1 MKLIIDFDK
10 INDISKKKFLLE
22 TLKFLGVQFKTSDG
36 PQTLEEYN
44 KELEEA
50 DAEIDRGKYISM
62 EDLLKEMKHNG
73 KSTTREL
80 SFKH

>member
-1 MKLIIDFDK
+1 MELIIDFDK
-10 INDISKKKFLLE
+10 INDASKKKFLLE

-44 KELEEA
+44 RELEEA

-62 EDLLKEMKHNG
+62 EDLLKEM
-73 KSTTREL
+73 EQW
-80 SFKH
+80 

>member
-1 MKLIIDFDK
+1 MELIIDFDK
-10 INDISKKKFLLE
+10 INDVSKKKFLLE

-36 PQTLEEYN
+36 PQTLDEYN

-62 EDLLKEMKHNG
+62 EDLLKEM
-73 KSTTREL
+73 EQW
-80 SFKH
+80 